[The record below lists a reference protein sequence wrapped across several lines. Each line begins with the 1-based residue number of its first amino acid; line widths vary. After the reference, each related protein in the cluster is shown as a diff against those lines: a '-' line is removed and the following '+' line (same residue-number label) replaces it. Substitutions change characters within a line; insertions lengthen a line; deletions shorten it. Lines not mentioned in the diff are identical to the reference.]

1 MKYKRLGEML
11 VDVGVITEEQLTEA
25 LAKQKGS
32 GKRLGTVLV
41 DEHFITETQL
51 IETLRMQ
58 LGIDFIDLNKAKID
72 PSMVN
77 LVPKNI
83 AKKERVVPVKLVHDN
98 LYLAMED
105 PMNFMAIENVK
116 NTTRKRVTPMI
127 AYSRAI
133 DRALNVLYENE
144 GAARAMEEMR
154 EEGGFVSLDERSD
167 SVLENEESNAAP
179 TVKLVNSI
187 LERGITEKA
196 SDIHVE
202 PRENGMVVRLR
213 VDGRLNTILEIPK
226 DLQGAVISRFKVM
239 AGMNIA
245 ERRVP
250 QDGRAVMRRPD
261 GSDIDMR
268 LSSLPTIFGEKI
280 VIRLL
285 IRDKTYLTREGI
297 GITKQDNAK
306 FDRILKNTSGVILI
320 VGPTGSGKTS
330 TLYTMIHELKS
341 DTVNMISL
349 EDPVEFQIDGVTQ
362 VAINEKVGLTFASAL
377 RSCLR
382 QDPDIICIGEIR
394 DGETAE
400 IAMRAAMTGHLVLST
415 IHTEDTISAIDRL
428 KDMGIEPY
436 LIAGSVRGV
445 VSQRLVRRIC
455 PNCKEEVTPDP
466 DVLDLIGLKPDP
478 EMHFYKGR
486 GCHMCFDSGY
496 RGRTGVFE
504 ILPVRASIR
513 DSIASGITGSVLR
526 RELMKDEDFVPM
538 IANGRQLAQEG
549 VTTVEELV
557 RTIVTV
563 E

>member
-11 VDVGVITEEQLTEA
+11 IDVGVITEEQLEEA
-25 LAKQKGS
+25 LKIQKGS

-77 LVPKNI
+77 YVPKAI
-83 AKKERVVPVKLVHDN
+83 AKKERVVPVKLVKDT

-105 PMNFMAIENVK
+105 PMNFMAIESVK
-116 NTTRKRVTPMI
+116 NTSKKRIVAMI
-127 AYSRAI
+127 AYSRSI

-144 GAARAMEEMR
+144 GAARAMEQMR
-154 EEGGFVSLDERSD
+154 EEGGFTVAERSE
-167 SVLENEESNAAP
+167 SVLENEETNAAP

-196 SDIHVE
+196 SDIHIE
-202 PRENGMVVRLR
+202 PREAGMVVRLR
-213 VDGRLNTILEIPK
+213 VDGRLNTILEIPS
-226 DLQGAVISRFKVM
+226 DLQSAVISRFKVM

-245 ERRVP
+245 ERRIP
-250 QDGRAVMRRPD
+250 QDGRAVMHRPD
-261 GSDIDMR
+261 GTDIDMR
-268 LSSLPTIFGEKI
+268 LNSLPTIFGEKI

-285 IRDKTYLTREGI
+285 MRDKSYLTREGI
-297 GITKQDNAK
+297 GITKRDNAK

-330 TLYTMIHELKS
+330 TLYTMIHELKQ

-377 RSCLR
+377 RACLR

-455 PNCKEEVTPDP
+455 PNCKTEVEPDAETLDLVGIRKTPD
-466 DVLDLIGLKPDP
+466 K
-478 EMHFYKGR
+478 HFYKGK

-504 ILPVRASIR
+504 ILPVNARIR
-513 DSIASGITGSVLR
+513 DQIAQGITGSELR
-526 RELMKDEDFVPM
+526 REVSKDGDFVPM
-538 IANGRQLAQEG
+538 IVNGRDLAEKG
-549 VTTVEELV
+549 VTTVDELV
-557 RTIVTV
+557 RTIITV

>member
-1 MKYKRLGEML
+1 ML

-549 VTTVEELV
+549 ITTVEELV

>member
-11 VDVGVITEEQLTEA
+11 VDVGVITEEQLSKA
-25 LAKQKGS
+25 LAMQKGS

-77 LVPKNI
+77 LVPKAI
-83 AKKERVVPVKLVHDN
+83 AKKERVVPVKLDRDT

-105 PMNFMAIENVK
+105 PMNFMAIEAVK
-116 NTTRKRVTPMI
+116 NATRKRVVAMI
-127 AYSRAI
+127 AYSRSI

-144 GAARAMEEMR
+144 GAARAMEQMR
-154 EEGGFVSLDERSD
+154 EAGGFSTVEQRSETA
-167 SVLENEESNAAP
+167 LENEETNSAP
-179 TVKLVNSI
+179 TVI
-187 LERGITEKA
+187 LERAVTEKA

-202 PRENGMVVRLR
+202 PREENMVVRLR

-245 ERRVP
+245 ERRIP
-250 QDGRAVMRRPD
+250 QDGRAMMHRAD
-261 GSDIDMR
+261 GTDIDMR
-268 LSSLPTIFGEKI
+268 LNALPTIYGEKI

-285 IRDKTYLTREGI
+285 MRDKSYLTREGI
-297 GITKQDNAK
+297 GITKRDNAK

-330 TLYTMIHELKS
+330 TLYTMIHELKQ

-349 EDPVEFQIDGVTQ
+349 EDPVEFQIDGVAQ

-377 RSCLR
+377 RACLR

-428 KDMGIEPY
+428 KDMGVEPY

-455 PNCKEEVTPDP
+455 PNCKMEITPDP
-466 DVLDLIGLKPDP
+466 DLVDLVNMGSERDTK
-478 EMHFYKGR
+478 FYKGR

-504 ILPVRASIR
+504 ILPITAHIR
-513 DSIASGITGSVLR
+513 DRISEGVTGSMLR
-526 RELMKDEDFVPM
+526 REVASDEIYTPM
-538 IANGRQLAQEG
+538 IVNGRQLVREG
-549 VTTVEELV
+549 ITTVEELI
-557 RTIVTV
+557 RTIITV

>member
-11 VDVGVITEEQLTEA
+11 VDVGVITEEQLTKA
-25 LAKQKGS
+25 LAMQKGS

-77 LVPKNI
+77 LVPKAI
-83 AKKERVVPVKLVHDN
+83 AKKERVVPVRLDRDT

-105 PMNFMAIENVK
+105 PMNFMAIEAVK
-116 NTTRKRVTPMI
+116 NATRKRVVAMI
-127 AYSRAI
+127 AYSRSI

-144 GAARAMEEMR
+144 GAARAMEQMR
-154 EEGGFVSLDERSD
+154 EAGGFSTVEQRSE
-167 SVLENEESNAAP
+167 SALENEETNSAP

-187 LERGITEKA
+187 LERAVTEKA

-202 PRENGMVVRLR
+202 PREENMVVRLR

-245 ERRVP
+245 ERRIP
-250 QDGRAVMRRPD
+250 QDGRAMMHRAD
-261 GSDIDMR
+261 GTDIDMR
-268 LSSLPTIFGEKI
+268 LNSLPTIYGEKI

-285 IRDKTYLTREGI
+285 MRDKSYLTREGI
-297 GITKQDNAK
+297 GITKRDNAK

-330 TLYTMIHELKS
+330 TLYTMIHELKQE
-341 DTVNMISL
+341 TVNMISL
-349 EDPVEFQIDGVTQ
+349 EDPVEFQIDGVAQ

-377 RSCLR
+377 RACLR

-428 KDMGIEPY
+428 KDMGVEPY

-445 VSQRLVRRIC
+445 VSQRLVRKIC
-455 PNCKEEVTPDP
+455 PNCKMEITPDP
-466 DVLDLIGLKPDP
+466 DLVDLVKMTSEQDTK
-478 EMHFYKGR
+478 FYKGR

-504 ILPVRASIR
+504 ILPITAHIR
-513 DSIASGITGSVLR
+513 DRISEGVTGSMLR
-526 RELMKDEDFVPM
+526 REVASDEIYTPM
-538 IANGRQLAQEG
+538 IVNGRQLVRDG
-549 VTTVEELV
+549 VTTVEELI
-557 RTIVTV
+557 RTIITV